1 MLNSS
6 QNALIAML
14 ALVSVAAAPS
24 SAFAQQR
31 TAPAAAKATSI
42 NMEDVPYPYPVQ
54 HIDLTLYGNDVRM
67 VYMDVQPTAKPNGR
81 TVVLLHGMNWFAEYF
96 GDTIK
101 RLTAEGFRVIA
112 PDQIGFGRSSKPIMP
127 YLLND
132 HVANTKAILDKLG
145 IKQAAIV
152 GHSMGG
158 MIATRFAF
166 AHPSV
171 TSHLVLVNQIGLT
184 DARTQRGWTR
194 LEDSYAA
201 GLKRDYQA
209 VRRNIER
216 YFVKWDPAYE
226 RYVDMMYGWTL
237 SSEWPRLAQVR
248 ALNSQWIY
256 ADPVV
261 YDRPHIKSPTL
272 FLSGAEDGRNF
283 RENAKQVVDAIPNA
297 KLQLIDK
304 VGHCPHMEAP
314 NQFFPPFIAF
324 LKT

>member
-1 MLNSS
+1 MAAVKTCSF
-6 QNALIAML
+6 AVAML
-14 ALVSVAAAPS
+14 AGVTLLAT
-24 SAFAQQR
+24 SASAQQR
-31 TAPAAAKATSI
+31 QAPANAQAASI
-42 NMEDVPYPYPVQ
+42 NLEDVPYPYPVQ
-54 HIDLTLYGNDVRM
+54 HIELSLYGNDVRM
-67 VYMDVQPTAKPNGR
+67 VYMDVQPTSASNGR

-96 GDTIK
+96 GDSIK
-101 RLTAEGFRVIA
+101 RLAAQGFRVIA

-127 YLLND
+127 YSLND

-166 AHPSV
+166 AHPEM

-184 DARTQRGWTR
+184 DARIGRDWTR
-194 LEDSYAA
+194 LEDSYAN

-237 SSEWPRLAQVR
+237 SSEWPRLARVR
-248 ALNSQWIY
+248 ALNSQWVY

-283 RENAKQVVDAIPNA
+283 RENAKQVVAAIPGA
-297 KLQLIDK
+297 KLQLIDN

-314 NQFFPPFIAF
+314 DQFFPPLIEF